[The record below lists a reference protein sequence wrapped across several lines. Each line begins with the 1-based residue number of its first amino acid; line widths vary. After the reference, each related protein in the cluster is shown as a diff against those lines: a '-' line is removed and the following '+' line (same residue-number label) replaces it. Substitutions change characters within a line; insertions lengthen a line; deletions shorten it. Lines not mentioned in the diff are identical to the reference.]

1 MQTIIIK
8 TTFIGKDGYYTK
20 EEESCSADWAE
31 FKRKR
36 ITLVDRWCFNVFK
49 ENSDED
55 IIFKM
60 NRINDVEGIT
70 FQIVMNPC

>member
-8 TTFIGKDGYYTK
+8 TSFIGKDGYYTK
-20 EEESCSADWAE
+20 EEENCSADWAE

-36 ITLVDRWCFNVFK
+36 IVDRWYFNVFK

-55 IIFKM
+55 IIFKV

-70 FQIVMNPC
+70 FQIECK

>member
-8 TTFIGKDGYYTK
+8 TSFIGKDGYYTK

-31 FKRKR
+31 LKRKR
-36 ITLVDRWCFNVFK
+36 IVDRWYFNVFK

-70 FQIVMNPC
+70 FQIECK